1 MDMTTLTTRFKL
13 TTPLLH
19 TLTDFWSWWIAEL
32 GGILP
37 KSVRA
42 AILPSVERLYLKLN
56 GQNVIASRVT
66 SESTDEIGRYP
77 LTAEQLQPEQA
88 QELEELA
95 NRAREVVLCL
105 PADKVLTKTL
115 SLPLVAE
122 ENLREVLGFEM
133 DRQTPFGLDQVY
145 YDYILTARDSKKN
158 TLTLK
163 LVVTPRQFLDKLLTH
178 LDDIGFQPRQA
189 TICRENT
196 GQPQPVNLL
205 PKEARQ
211 RRPDTARYLNLA
223 LGVLALVLLLGAIAL
238 PLVNKLH
245 VINALEARVELVSA
259 KAEVTR
265 RLREE
270 VEQLGMD
277 SRFLL
282 EKKQATPLTLEIIN
296 ELTRILPDDTWI
308 NRLNI
313 KGREVEIQGQSA
325 SAAALIPLIESSD
338 SLRNPRFRSPVTK
351 IPRLNTE
358 RFHLSAEVA
367 ASNSHQEA
375 R

>member
-1 MDMTTLTTRFKL
+1 MDMKTRFKL

-37 KSVRA
+37 KNVRA
-42 AILPSVERLYLKLN
+42 AILPSVERLYLELN

-66 SESTDEIGRYP
+66 SESTREIGRYP
-77 LTAEQLQPEQA
+77 LTAEQLQAEQA
-88 QELEELA
+88 QALEELA

-115 SLPLVAE
+115 TLPLVAE

-133 DRQTPFGLDQVY
+133 DRQTPFSLDQVY
-145 YDYILTARDSKKN
+145 YDHILTARDSKKN

-163 LVVTPRQFLDKLLTH
+163 LVVTPRLFLDKLLTD
-178 LDDIGFQPRQA
+178 LDDIGFQPHQA
-189 TICRENT
+189 TIYREKT

-205 PKEARQ
+205 PKDARQ
-211 RRPDTARYLNLA
+211 RRPDTARYLNIA

-282 EKKQATPLTLEIIN
+282 EKKQATPLTLETIN

-358 RFHLSAEVA
+358 RFHLSAEVT
-367 ASNSHQEA
+367 ASNSQQGA